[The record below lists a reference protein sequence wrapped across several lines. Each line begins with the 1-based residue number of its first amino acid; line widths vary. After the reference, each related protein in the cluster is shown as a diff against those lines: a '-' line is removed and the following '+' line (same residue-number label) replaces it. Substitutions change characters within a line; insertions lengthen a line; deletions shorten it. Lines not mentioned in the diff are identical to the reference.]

1 MGVNKA
7 AELHGV
13 LRSTL
18 KDRVNGRVTHGTKPG
33 PSPYLNSQEE
43 KELSEYLIRVSEVGF
58 GKIWKQVKVMVERV
72 AKEKG
77 RLEAN
82 QKICDGWWHRF
93 LDQQPKLA
101 VRKGDS
107 TSCCRS
113 YASYK
118 C

>member
-43 KELSEYLIRVSEVGF
+43 KELGHTE
-58 GKIWKQVKVMVERV
+58 
-72 AKEKG
+72 
-77 RLEAN
+77 
-82 QKICDGWWHRF
+82 
-93 LDQQPKLA
+93 
-101 VRKGDS
+101 
-107 TSCCRS
+107 
-113 YASYK
+113 
-118 C
+118 